1 MPQPTAPASGLQLLT
16 DFSEVQTKDGGSC
29 GDPPHRPRCTGRS
42 SARTLSCGFSE
53 TDPCHMASP
62 RRTRHVA
69 SPRRTRPVAS
79 PRRTPPEG
87 PVTWL
92 LQEGPVTWLLREGPQ
107 HVASPRS
114 PVGGQR
120 GASLGC
126 LGFEAPA
133 LMVDAPGS
141 QPRVGSRG
149 AQGGRAGVPRNDAD
163 AHQAAAHTSR
173 AA

>member
-29 GDPPHRPRCTGRS
+29 GDSPPQATLHRPLQCKDPVMWLLRDGP
-42 SARTLSCGFSE
+42 LSHGFSE

-69 SPRRTRPVAS
+69 SPRRTR
-79 PRRTPPEG
+79 
-87 PVTWL
+87 
-92 LQEGPVTWLLREGPQ
+92 

-173 AA
+173 AG